1 MDALTDRIEKDLQ
14 ATTFMPGASSEDRG
28 TTGSRLI
35 LPESLSPDLV
45 YAPEIANPITRKL
58 GKRGFLYYDHLGTR
72 IKDADV
78 IARINKLAIPPAYQN
93 VAIASNPQ
101 AHLQAIGWDVRGR
114 KQYRYH
120 PLWTEGRG
128 QAKFSLLPEFGESLP
143 LIRSRVDQDLRLRK
157 PGPDKVIATVVWI
170 LDNLLI
176 RVGNQTYARENGSF
190 GVTTLR
196 NRHVAIEGN
205 EVRFQFRGKSGKEWR
220 LSHKDRR
227 ITRTLRTLQELP
239 GQQLFQYVDDDGSRR
254 VVQSQDV
261 NAYIREA
268 SGGEFS
274 SRQFRTWGATC
285 MAATALAALPDEL
298 TGRERL
304 RQGNAVIDLV
314 ASKLVNTRAV
324 CRSSYIH
331 PLVLEQY
338 EAGTLKDIMRLR
350 LPRRAELVEW
360 LDEDELR
367 VLKWLKQN
375 SSGEAQN

>member
-1 MDALTDRIEKDLQ
+1 MDAFPERLHDKHGMSEHGSGQERR
-14 ATTFMPGASSEDRG
+14 SS
-28 TTGSRLI
+28 LI
-35 LPESLSPDLV
+35 LKPESPLPEVV
-45 YAPEIANPITRKL
+45 YAPDIERPITRKL
-58 GKRGFLYYDHLGTR
+58 GKRGFLYYDHNGIR
-72 IKDADV
+72 IKDPE
-78 IARINKLAIPPAYQN
+78 IIQRINKMAIPPAYQN
-93 VAIASNPQ
+93 VAIASNSQ
-101 AHLQAIGWDVRGR
+101 AHLQAVGWDARGR

-128 QAKFSLLPEFGESLP
+128 QAKFSLLADFGESLP
-143 LIRSRVDQDLRLRK
+143 LIRARVDQDLRLRK

-196 NRHVAIEGN
+196 NRHIAIEGN

-227 ITRTLRTLQELP
+227 ITRTLRSLQELP
-239 GQQLFQYVDDDGSRR
+239 GQQLFQYVDDDGHRR
-254 VVQSQDV
+254 AVQSQDV

-285 MAATALAALPDEL
+285 MAAWELAALPDDL
-298 TGRERL
+298 TGRERVKTV
-304 RQGNAVIDLV
+304 NAVIDRV
-314 ASKLVNTRAV
+314 AAKLVNTRAV
-324 CRSSYIH
+324 CRASYIH
-331 PLVLEQY
+331 PLVMDHF
-338 EAGTLKDIMRLR
+338 EAGTLKEMMKLR
-350 LPRRAELVEW
+350 LPRKPELVEW

-367 VLKWLKQN
+367 VWKWLRK
-375 SSGEAQN
+375 SSEQILEG

>member
-1 MDALTDRIEKDLQ
+1 MDALPERLEDKHAASEAGGAADRLSRLLTKPD
-14 ATTFMPGASSEDRG
+14 ASS
-28 TTGSRLI
+28 
-35 LPESLSPDLV
+35 PEVV
-45 YAPEIANPITRKL
+45 YAPEIETPITRKL
-58 GKRGFLYYDHLGTR
+58 GKRGFLYYDHTGTR
-72 IKDADV
+72 IKDTDV
-78 IARINKLAIPPAYQN
+78 IGRINKLAIPPAYEN

-101 AHLQAIGWDVRGR
+101 AHLQAVGWDARGR

-128 QAKFSLLPEFGESLP
+128 QAKFSLLSDFGERLP

-176 RVGNQTYARENGSF
+176 RVGNQTYAKENGSF

-227 ITRTLRTLQELP
+227 ITRTLRSLQELP
-239 GQQLFQYVDDDGSRR
+239 GQQLFQYIDEDGSRR
-254 VVQSQDV
+254 AVQSQDV

-285 MAATALAALPDEL
+285 MAAWELASLPDDL
-298 TGRERL
+298 TGRERVKAL
-304 RQGNAVIDLV
+304 NAAIDRV
-314 ASKLVNTRAV
+314 AAKLVNTRAV

-331 PLVLEQY
+331 PQVLEHF
-338 EAGTLKDIMRLR
+338 ETGMLKEMLKLR
-350 LPRRAELVEW
+350 LPRKPELVEW

-367 VLKWLKQN
+367 VWKWLRKTSDEN
-375 SSGEAQN
+375 LGD